1 MFTENLLKTPQKNA
15 FNYNLYSKWS
25 KRNKKY
31 PAYYVYYVQTSSPH
45 WPNYNKPFLKNI
57 STSVIMNTTYMIY
70 RREVDG
76 IRVSL

>member
-1 MFTENLLKTPQKNA
+1 MHSIIIYNQSGQNVKNI
-15 FNYNLYSKWS
+15 
-25 KRNKKY
+25 
-31 PAYYVYYVQTSSPH
+31 YVKTSSPH

>member
-1 MFTENLLKTPQKNA
+1 MFTESLLKTPQKMHSIIIYIQSGQNVT
-15 FNYNLYSKWS
+15 NI
-25 KRNKKY
+25 
-31 PAYYVYYVQTSSPH
+31 YVQTSSAH
-45 WPNYNKPFLKNI
+45 WPNYNKPIIKNI